1 MRETA
6 YSFCKDSKCL
16 YETYTKAKEDE
27 LFQEVNNEIN
37 ERYTKTEVNTLLNK
51 KQATILSGTALPTT
65 GNDGDI
71 FLLYEE

>member
-6 YSFCKDSKCL
+6 YAFCKDSKCI
-16 YETYTKAKEDE
+16 YETYTKAKEDA
-27 LFQEVNNEIN
+27 LFEDVNNEIDAMN
-37 ERYTKTEVNTLLNK
+37 DLLETKQPL
-51 KQATILSGTALPTT
+51 ILSGTELPTT